1 MRDIRDPQAIGEMLL
16 NRSKGRS
23 ILNAA
28 DELDRLMIRYYGE
41 TDEEVEK
48 RFISITNGYRL
59 IKT

>member
-1 MRDIRDPQAIGEMLL
+1 MLL

>member
-1 MRDIRDPQAIGEMLL
+1 MRDIRDPQEIGEMLL